1 MANFDLH
8 LLFFN
13 GAREPLRGKR
23 ITISIL
29 NGQGKLLG
37 TTQTDREEMTITF
50 PLIGSPLAD
59 QFTVNASAKRHRDA
73 GFVGLKPAGAS
84 RTLHLLLPERDARM
98 VFRRRADWPAE
109 WRILPIEIGGN
120 FFTLADVAGQS
131 AACLLNIMEAIR
143 LLPNGDSL
151 LRAIKPLALVP
162 ANEESRSKREQGIL
176 PDRLLVDVKP
186 DLEPL
191 LRTLSDVLEPANS
204 GAHGSPREGET
215 VVSFKENRFAEGN
228 LQFTLFTSADR
239 VYADIDMDL
248 HRDRLSHGLFEFF
261 PNTVFGTRTD
271 PRRIYALRWMAS
283 RNSGPDQGEF
293 SPPYVLML

>member
-37 TTQTDREEMTITF
+37 TTQTDREEMTITL
-50 PLIGSPLAD
+50 PLTGSPLAD
-59 QFTVNASAKRHRDA
+59 QFTVNASAKGHRDA
-73 GFVGLKPAGAS
+73 GFVGLRPAGAS

-98 VFRRRADWPAE
+98 IFRRRPDWPTE
-109 WRILPIEIGGN
+109 WQNLPIEIGAN
-120 FFTLADVAGQS
+120 FFTLADVAGKS
-131 AACLLNIMEAIR
+131 AACLLNIVEAIR

-151 LRAIKPLALVP
+151 LKAIQPLPLIP
-162 ANEESRSKREQGIL
+162 ANEASRSKREPGIL
-176 PDRLLVDVKP
+176 PDRLLVDAEP
-186 DLEPL
+186 TLEPL
-191 LRTLSDVLEPANS
+191 LRTLSAVLDRANS
-204 GAHGSPREGET
+204 SAHGSPQAGEE

-228 LQFTLFTSADR
+228 LQFTLFTSAER
-239 VYADIDMDL
+239 VYADIDMDV
-248 HRDRLSHGLFEFF
+248 HRDKLSHGLFEFF

-283 RNSGPDQGEF
+283 RNSGPDQAEF